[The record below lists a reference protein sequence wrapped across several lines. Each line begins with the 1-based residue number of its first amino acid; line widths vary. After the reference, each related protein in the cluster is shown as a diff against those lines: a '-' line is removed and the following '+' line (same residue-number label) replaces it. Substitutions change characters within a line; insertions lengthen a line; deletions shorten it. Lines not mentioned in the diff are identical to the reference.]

1 MTDQILP
8 VFDHFLARYGVV
20 CAFPWQ
26 HPSEGSSGQSEKLCQ
41 ALDVMLAESYHVF
54 ISKELRNYLKSFSND
69 ELLRFWNWFER
80 VWKEAGKEVR
90 GEECMIPLKG
100 RFPNEIPE
108 DMETLWIKRFLS
120 FWQPASEKCLICGKD
135 HTVIELE
142 PCHHLVC
149 TECFSGYTGCP
160 LCGRPVDKECVLR
173 KGLDIIYTADRNAW
187 GPMSRIDFEIDIE
200 RFAKGKFEIFC
211 GSAQALSSQD
221 LETLRIIL
229 NNFPEKIAL
238 WLPERFASR
247 QVMAIVLGALMT
259 SVSEASEDQ
268 ILRRYLKN
276 ATDVLRLIA
285 VMSGEDGTL
294 MPHPVNVRVA
304 SSGCEKCSQEWR
316 RGVSYQF
323 KVTKMSRKQRR
334 MFLQI
339 LESFDEDAL
348 KEDMIRR
355 RALWVRVGE
364 LLHPGDYENRFP
376 KVMAAFRVIRKKYID
391 KSGPREIAY
400 RTWRSRLETAIETH
414 DMKQLELLMK
424 QRPGEFARHID
435 RILRGFASHEDAGS
449 FASGQI
455 SDVKETLLSNLK
467 KRSKL
472 WDTLKQ
478 FTGGVGA
485 MISTAAGDISL
496 KSRFVYEFSEC
507 LPKLSTPMLVQLWG
521 HLGRRQQKLKKRIFY
536 PAGCSRKIYW
546 MSDKRYTINPLY
558 TRMLRNAIA
567 KELLNRF
574 AKQTHFDQ
582 AVIDES
588 IKTLTF
594 PFNERS
600 SGSQAIHLSSGSYL
614 SLPPEENGGKL
625 RLFLH
630 WCEKAESRRVDLDLS
645 VAFYDDS
652 WEMKEGCAYYNLQ
665 CPRNGSKSRKFYAHH
680 SGDFQAAPYPNGA
693 TEYVDLDRSLAI
705 KEGIRYAVMLVQVY
719 AGVDFN
725 ELERAY
731 AGVMYR
737 SNLDKTAQFD
747 PKTVRYKYALSG
759 ETNSYIPIIFDLVEE
774 KIYDAQCYL
783 SGRGRLCNLES
794 NATSIHGIAQAMI
807 EFYRDCPRTMR
818 DEIALMQAAAR
829 CGRVWLRHEDGK
841 ATLFVR
847 GENESTRAFYNRLV
861 NRKQM
866 ISDHQNSTRVILRE
880 GEYQSV
886 PEFDTATLA
895 FLMDGDLALSAGS
908 EYYIIFNGMLSEK
921 FAWTELLNI

>member
-1 MTDQILP
+1 MDQILP
-8 VFDHFLARYGVV
+8 VFDHFLARYGIV
-20 CAFPWQ
+20 CAFPW
-26 HPSEGSSGQSEKLCQ
+26 HHDSEVSSVQSEKLCQ

-80 VWKEAGKEVR
+80 VWKESGKEVR
-90 GEECMIPLKG
+90 DEECMIPLKG

-108 DMETLWIKRFLS
+108 DMEMLWIKRFLS

-173 KGLDIIYTADRNAW
+173 KGLDIIYTADRSAW
-187 GPMSRIDFEIDIE
+187 GPMSRIDFEKDIDS
-200 RFAKGKFEIFC
+200 FAKNKFEIFC
-211 GSAQALSSQD
+211 GSAQALASQD
-221 LETLRIIL
+221 LETLKIIL
-229 NNFPEKIAL
+229 SNLPEKVSL

-247 QVMAIVLGALMT
+247 QVMAIVLGAMMT
-259 SVSEASEDQ
+259 SLPDASGYQ
-268 ILRRYLKN
+268 LLSRYLKN
-276 ATDVLRLIA
+276 ATDVLRLIS
-285 VMSGEDGTL
+285 VLSGEDGTL

-304 SSGCEKCSQEWR
+304 SSSGCAKCCAGWR
-316 RGVSYQF
+316 TVLSYQF
-323 KVTKMSRKQRR
+323 KVAKMSRKQRR

-339 LESFDEDAL
+339 LESFDEEAL
-348 KEDMIRR
+348 KEDMVRR

-364 LLHPGDYENRFP
+364 LLHPGDYEKRFP
-376 KVMAAFRVIRKKYID
+376 KVMTAFRTIRKRYID
-391 KSGPREIAY
+391 KTGPRELAY
-400 RTWRSRLETAIETH
+400 RTWRSRLETAIEAH

-449 FASGQI
+449 FALGQI
-455 SDVKETLLSNLK
+455 SEVKETLFSNLK
-467 KRSKL
+467 KRSNLLK
-472 WDTLKQ
+472 TLKH
-478 FTGGVGA
+478 FTDGVGSI
-485 MISTAAGDISL
+485 ISVAAGDVSSKCHFVWAFSKCIST
-496 KSRFVYEFSEC
+496 
-507 LPKLSTPMLVQLWG
+507 LPSPMLVQLWG

-546 MSDKRYTINPLY
+546 MKDSRYTINPLY
-558 TRMLRNAIA
+558 TRMIRKAIE
-567 KELLNRF
+567 KVLLDRF
-574 AKQTHFDQ
+574 EKKSHFDQ

-594 PFNERS
+594 PFNERN

-614 SLPPEENGGKL
+614 SLPPEANGGKL

-645 VAFYDDS
+645 VAFYDEA
-652 WEMKEGCAYYNLQ
+652 WNMKDGCTYYNLQ

-680 SGDFQAAPYPNGA
+680 SGDFQAAPYPDGA

-807 EFYRDCPRTMR
+807 EFYREHPRTMR

-829 CGRVWLRHEDGK
+829 CGRVWIRCEDGK
-841 ATLFVR
+841 AMLFVR
-847 GENESTRAFYNRLV
+847 GENESTRAYYNRLV

-866 ISDHQNSTRVILRE
+866 TSDHQNATRVDFVE

-895 FLMDGDLALSAGS
+895 FLMDGDLSLNAES